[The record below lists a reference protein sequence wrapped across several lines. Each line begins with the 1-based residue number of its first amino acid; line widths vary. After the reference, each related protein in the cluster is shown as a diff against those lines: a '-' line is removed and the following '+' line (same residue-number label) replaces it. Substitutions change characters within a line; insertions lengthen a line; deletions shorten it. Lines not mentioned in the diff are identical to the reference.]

1 MMSLEKNKAIARRY
15 QEEVWGKGDL
25 ALIDELVAADFVDH
39 SLPAGMDPRFAGAK
53 RAVKGALDAFP
64 DGQWTVED
72 LIAEGDKVVIRWKMQ
87 ATHEH
92 EFRGIAP
99 AGKPVT
105 VTGITILR
113 IAGGKIVERWVNW
126 DSLALRQ
133 PSETVNLGAV

>member
-1 MMSLEKNKAIARRY
+1 MSLEKNKALARRY

-25 ALIDELVAADFVDH
+25 ALIDELLAPDFIDH
-39 SLPAGMDPRFAGAK
+39 SLPAGMDPSFAGAK

-72 LIAEGDKVVIRWKMQ
+72 LIAEGEKVTIRWKMQ

-92 EFRGIAP
+92 AFRGIAP
-99 AGKPVT
+99 GGKPVT

-126 DSLALRQ
+126 DSMALRQ
-133 PSETVNLGAV
+133 PSETVSLGAV

>member
-1 MMSLEKNKAIARRY
+1 MSLEKNKGLARRY

-25 ALIDELVAADFVDH
+25 ALIDELLAPDFIDH
-39 SLPAGMDPRFAGAK
+39 SLPAGMDPGFAGAK
-53 RAVKGALDAFP
+53 RAVQGALDAFP

-72 LIAEGDKVVIRWKMQ
+72 LIAEGDKVVIRWKLQ

-99 AGKPVT
+99 VGKPVT
-105 VTGITILR
+105 IAGITILR
-113 IAGGKIVERWVNW
+113 IADGKIAERWVNW
-126 DSLALRQ
+126 DSMALRQ

>member
-1 MMSLEKNKAIARRY
+1 MSVEKNKAIARRY
-15 QEEVWGKGDL
+15 QEEVWGKGNL
-25 ALIDELVAADFVDH
+25 ALLDELLAPEFVDH
-39 SLPAGMDPRFAGAK
+39 SLPVGMNPSFAGAK
-53 RAVKGALDAFP
+53 RAVKGAHDAFP

-72 LIAEGDKVVIRWKMQ
+72 LIAEGEKVVIRWKMQ

-92 EFRGIAP
+92 QFRGIAP
-99 AGKPVT
+99 GGKPVT

-113 IAGGKIVERWVNW
+113 ITNGKIAERWVNW

>member
-1 MMSLEKNKAIARRY
+1 MSLEKNKALARRY
-15 QEEVWGKGDL
+15 QEDIWGKGNL
-25 ALIDELVAADFVDH
+25 ALIDELLAPNFVDH
-39 SLPAGMDPRFAGAK
+39 SLPMGMDPGFTGAK
-53 RAVKGALDAFP
+53 RAVKGAIDAFP
-64 DGQWTVED
+64 EGQWTVEE

-113 IAGGKIVERWVNW
+113 IADGKIMERWVNW
-126 DSLALRQ
+126 DSMALRL
-133 PSETVNLGAV
+133 PSEPVNLGAV